1 MCSVILRARRAKKA
15 ADGYTIATAGC
26 NFRNGTDDR
35 AIDLTTP
42 SANFPP
48 TLLQDGNTYSYVLS
62 ADN

>member
-35 AIDLTTP
+35 P
-42 SANFPP
+42 STKLDA
-48 TLLQDGNTYSYVLS
+48 L
-62 ADN
+62 A